1 MLARYRQLR
10 EISKQHHSAV
20 LKFLS
25 GDAIMS
31 QARDWVWLRER
42 RSSRTAWTGR
52 RNLQLRPCDPHSI
65 EGPLASNRPLCR
77 ERRGWHRRLTSHLFW
92 KPCAARAS
100 RSSVLCA
107 GTLLAG
113 LIVKDVFRDDDIWL
127 VDEGL
132 ETSFVEGMG
141 LATRLFAPER
151 FAMTAGVMVPLD
163 RKSIAAALTDTPLLL
178 RKNYQE
184 TGDDRRFAE
193 AIYRV
198 ALAKGLTNRCSLQ
211 RTLLPNLT
219 DVLWVCALQHHVR
232 AIWRSIF
239 TRSRQYAR
247 TRGQG
252 ARLRMKTGPRDK
264 KVAMLIAGESST
276 S

>member
-1 MLARYRQLR
+1 MLADAVLRRDIVASKPIDVLSRAEVLARYRQLR

-31 QARDWVWLRER
+31 QARRLGLTQGKTLVANSVDDLNLAFDLVIHTASKD
-42 RSSRTAWTGR
+42 RSRAIDR
-52 RNLQLRPCDPHSI
+52 Y
-65 EGPLASNRPLCR
+65 
-77 ERRGWHRRLTSHLFW
+77 
-92 KPCAARAS
+92 ARAVRLAPES
-100 RSSVLCA
+100 DKSLVLEA
-107 GTLLAG
+107 MRRARFSIISLVRRHPVAG

-132 ETSFVEGMG
+132 ETSFVEGVG

-163 RKSIAAALTDTPLLL
+163 RKSIAAALADTPLLL

-184 TGDDRRFAE
+184 TGVDDRRFAE

-198 ALAKGLTNRCSLQ
+198 AIANGLTDRVSYQ
-211 RTLLPNLT
+211 DT
-219 DVLWVCALQHHVR
+219 
-232 AIWRSIF
+232 
-239 TRSRQYAR
+239 
-247 TRGQG
+247 
-252 ARLRMKTGPRDK
+252 
-264 KVAMLIAGESST
+264 VAKSA
-276 S
+276 